1 MNRDKRWISVLGG
14 LFFSVALSLAQTP
27 VKLQLGADAGQVA
40 IRPVYEPCH

>member
-27 VKLQLGADAGQVA
+27 VSVA
-40 IRPVYEPCH
+40 HVDRNEAKERALTS